1 MRSMF
6 TFLVLLALAT
16 GCYNSS
22 ENQQVTNSLK
32 TAVPTIENEPKESS
46 AEEVVESEMES
57 ESGKPEG
64 NMDESAKPEQDNP
77 DQNPA
82 EPKDSGEVS
91 LADALAQIESGKA
104 VLVDVRRDEEWN
116 EFHFESATHIP
127 LDQINEDAE
136 TAFAGISKDQIVFI
150 H

>member
-22 ENQQVTNSLK
+22 ENQQVTDSLK
-32 TAVPTIENEPKESS
+32 TAVPTTEDKPKESTTK
-46 AEEVVESEMES
+46 EVVESDMEP
-57 ESGKPEG
+57 EPGKPEEH
-64 NMDESAKPEQDNP
+64 MDDNAKPKE
-77 DQNPA
+77 
-82 EPKDSGEVS
+82 DSGEVS
-91 LADALAQIESGKA
+91 LADALVQIESGKA